1 VSGVNRQC
9 PGARFT
15 TPRAFDENPSSSL
28 SSEHQ
33 RASRGERASGRSHWM
48 GVAGS
53 FTKDSQSASLL
64 FPRQARPEFLSR
76 PTHLYKAPQRDTV
89 CPAFL
94 ECSLVVNG
102 KSHIV
107 VSTLLIEGT
116 VNNVPAIILLDT
128 GSREDIKV
136 VREFLRHTSACIT
149 QDFCRLIRPRSWKP
163 SRCSR
168 ILSWYLRTKTAQRLT
183 SQQKGSRQSGS
194 LSHFSVDRSA
204 TRRQS
209 PSVPSFLASK
219 TLVGSL
225 ESLASP
231 TGFEPVLPP

>member
-1 VSGVNRQC
+1 MRTLRPRCPPSISGPVAANELRAALTGWGW
-9 PGARFT
+9 PARLQRILKVPVYFFHARLDRNFYRDQ
-15 TPRAFDENPSSSL
+15 PISIRRL
-28 SSEHQ
+28 S
-33 RASRGERASGRSHWM
+33 AILF
-48 GVAGS
+48 V
-53 FTKDSQSASLL
+53 LL
-64 FPRQARPEFLSR
+64 
-76 PTHLYKAPQRDTV
+76 
-89 CPAFL
+89 FL

-163 SRCSR
+163 SRCSG
-168 ILSWYLRTKTAQRLT
+168 ILSWYLRTKTARRLT

-194 LSHFSVDRSA
+194 LSHF
-204 TRRQS
+204 
-209 PSVPSFLASK
+209 
-219 TLVGSL
+219 
-225 ESLASP
+225 
-231 TGFEPVLPP
+231 